1 MDLFVCPGVAISTFL
16 GSLRQRLARVR
27 LPVIDSRFFGELE
40 SRFNM
45 TSVPFVAGIA
55 DHILRRTIARA
66 ILTDDACP
74 GEACPRAKRQRNL
87 LGHASAR

>member
-1 MDLFVCPGVAISTFL
+1 MDLFGCPGVAISTFL

-27 LPVIDSRFFGELE
+27 LPVIDSGFFRQLE

-55 DHILRRTIARA
+55 DHILRRTIAKA
-66 ILTDDACP
+66 ILTATALTHVLV
-74 GEACPRAKRQRNL
+74 GEPDSTSP
-87 LGHASAR
+87 GHASAR